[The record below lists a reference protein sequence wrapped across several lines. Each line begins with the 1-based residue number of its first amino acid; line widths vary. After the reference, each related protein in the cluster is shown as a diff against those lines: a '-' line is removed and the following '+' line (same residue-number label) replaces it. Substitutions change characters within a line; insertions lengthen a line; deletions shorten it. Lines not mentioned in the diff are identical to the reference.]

1 MTAGWETGP
10 RLQGWDRCDEAVEKQ
25 AQKMALVDDDEAS
38 PAELRAAPRGRG
50 GSTHFEGVT
59 LRKQTRKVHPPQ
71 TGG

>member
-1 MTAGWETGP
+1 
-10 RLQGWDRCDEAVEKQ
+10 VEKQ